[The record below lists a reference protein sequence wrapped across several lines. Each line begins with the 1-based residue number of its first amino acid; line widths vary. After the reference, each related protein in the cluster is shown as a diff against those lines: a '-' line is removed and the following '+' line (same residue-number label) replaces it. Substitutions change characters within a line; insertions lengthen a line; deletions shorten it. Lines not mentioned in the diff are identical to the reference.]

1 MKMDVM
7 SISSFFSWVIWFF
20 LICLW
25 NYGFP
30 EAKPIEDVIAS
41 VLLGYVLLF
50 LKILFKKKN

>member
-1 MKMDVM
+1 MLCQLAL
-7 SISSFFSWVIWFF
+7 FFLDDLVF

-41 VLLGYVLLF
+41 VLLGFVLLF
-50 LKILFKKKN
+50 LKVLFKKKIR

>member
-1 MKMDVM
+1 MDVM

-30 EAKPIEDVIAS
+30 EAQHIEDVIAS